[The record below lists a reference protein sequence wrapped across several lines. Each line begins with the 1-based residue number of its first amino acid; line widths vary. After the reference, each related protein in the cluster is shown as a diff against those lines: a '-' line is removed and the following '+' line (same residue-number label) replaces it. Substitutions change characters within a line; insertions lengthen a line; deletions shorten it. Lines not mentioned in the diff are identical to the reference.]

1 MSGYTKNI
9 ESLLDNI
16 LRLHIQNRTQTWEYM
31 TFCVRADDNDPDG
44 IDEEYDSQQITD
56 TYPLTD
62 TLNELGEE
70 GWELVGMSPL
80 REKFDKAADDGCK
93 EYEIEYVLKRQKDR
107 WD

>member
-1 MSGYTKNI
+1 MNI
-9 ESLLDNI
+9 EKIVNVVGVFAVIASLIFVGLE
-16 LRLHIQNRTQTWEYM
+16 LRLTRQLAI
-31 TFCVRADDNDPDG
+31 
-44 IDEEYDSQQITD
+44 IDTEWQLMNNYASWNESVIECPECYVANYSEEM
-56 TYPLTD
+56 
-62 TLNELGEE
+62 

>member
-1 MSGYTKNI
+1 MPYIGKQPLTGQFTKLTAI
-9 ESLLDNI
+9 SAGAGGL
-16 LRLHIQNRTQTWEYM
+16 
-31 TFCVRADDNDPDG
+31 
-44 IDEEYDSQQITD
+44 TD